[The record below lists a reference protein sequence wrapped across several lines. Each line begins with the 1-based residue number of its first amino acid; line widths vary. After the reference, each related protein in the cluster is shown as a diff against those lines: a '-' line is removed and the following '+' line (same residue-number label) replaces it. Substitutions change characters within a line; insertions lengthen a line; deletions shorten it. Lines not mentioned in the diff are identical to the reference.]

1 MWIFV
6 MAKSTQI
13 GRIGAFCR
21 RLGVCQCGNN
31 IILARSLLLSIL
43 KMGGYIDIGEVSG

>member
-6 MAKSTQI
+6 MVKSTQI

-21 RLGVCQCGNN
+21 RSGGRQCGNN